1 MARRKKRASRWRPP
15 FSFYLLLFGL
25 GAFTAYRF
33 RDVVIDHLHVIVPV
47 LALLLFLLLFRWHQR
62 LRLASD
68 LEAIDRMNGHE
79 FERFLVRLF
88 QKHGY
93 QARNVGASG
102 GDFGADL
109 VIEKAGIKI
118 AVQAKNYTTGK
129 VGNDAVQQAIAG
141 ATFYDCDQAMVV
153 TNARYTKSA
162 YRQATGCRHFPVTLW
177 DRDEIQALI
186 KD

>member
-1 MARRKKRASRWRPP
+1 M
-15 FSFYLLLFGL
+15 
-25 GAFTAYRF
+25 
-33 RDVVIDHLHVIVPV
+33 
-47 LALLLFLLLFRWHQR
+47 
-62 LRLASD
+62 RLASS
-68 LEAIDRMNGHE
+68 LKEIDRMGGHD

-93 QARNVGASG
+93 LAKNVGATG

-109 VIEKAGIKI
+109 VIEKSGVKI
-118 AVQAKNYTTGK
+118 AVQAKNYTSGR

-162 YRQATGCRHFPVTLW
+162 YKQAKACRYFPVTLW
-177 DRDEIQALI
+177 DRDAIQSLL
-186 KD
+186 DN